1 MSLLPREQH
10 ALRQIEDALS
20 HRDPALASWLSGRVR
35 VRRPRLLIGVVYLIA
50 PALIVIA
57 VVTDVLPLLVV
68 GIVTAV
74 ATPLA
79 ARWLAFPRRPA
90 RPDRNDVLDDL

>member
-35 VRRPRLLIGVVYLIA
+35 VRRPKLLIAVVYLIA
-50 PALIVIA
+50 PALVVVGA
-57 VVTDVLPLLVV
+57 VLDVLALLVV

-74 ATPLA
+74 VTPLA
-79 ARWLAFPRRPA
+79 ARWLVQPGRAKL
-90 RPDRNDVLDDL
+90 PDRNDVLDDL